1 MWHVVHEDGDEEDL
15 SREQV
20 ELAIQLEGEDE
31 NKRKT
36 CSTASSVI
44 VNEIV
49 NYLGEKM
56 NVHTL
61 EDLAQAN
68 AFELRQ
74 SIRQGLRLR
83 VTEDGMQEYI
93 DRAHILASNSIMR
106 NILDTSSLQSF
117 RRVSGI
123 RFPVELSRCVPEDL
137 HRKIGGG
144 DVGLDSVRKWIEA
157 ARDAVEKKSWLGRP
171 PP

>member
-1 MWHVVHEDGDEEDL
+1 
-15 SREQV
+15 
-20 ELAIQLEGEDE
+20 
-31 NKRKT
+31 
-36 CSTASSVI
+36 
-44 VNEIV
+44 
-49 NYLGEKM
+49 
-56 NVHTL
+56 
-61 EDLAQAN
+61 
-68 AFELRQ
+68 
-74 SIRQGLRLR
+74 
-83 VTEDGMQEYI
+83 MQEYI

-144 DVGLDSVRKWIEA
+144 VGLDSVRKWIAA
-157 ARDAVEKKSWLGRP
+157 ARDVVEKKSWLGRP